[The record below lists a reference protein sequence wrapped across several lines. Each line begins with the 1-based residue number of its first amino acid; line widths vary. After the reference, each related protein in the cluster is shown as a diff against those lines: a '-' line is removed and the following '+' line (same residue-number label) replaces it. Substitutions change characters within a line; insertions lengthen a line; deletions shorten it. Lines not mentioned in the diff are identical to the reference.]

1 LKKPVIVLTLLLL
14 GATAS
19 KSQCFKYNTAFQT
32 GERLTYNVMYNWG
45 FIWIGAGDVVFSV
58 KETNFH
64 GRPVYSLDAHG
75 SSYSSYDWF
84 FKVRDSFEAYLDK
97 ETLRPVWHLRNTSE
111 GNFNTYEEYH
121 FDYGKNLIYSAT
133 QNTKKPYNRDTL
145 KIEHC
150 TFDLVSMAYFAR
162 NFDFTELSAGQ
173 RIAVTLLLDNEIYHL
188 YVRYLG
194 KELLKLKDGEKYN
207 TIKFS
212 IQLVEGTVFKAG
224 EDLIV
229 WATDDKNHIPVLVEA
244 KILVGSVKALLHSSE
259 NLRNKST
266 SKVK

>member
-1 LKKPVIVLTLLLL
+1 LKNLVITLTFILL
-14 GATAS
+14 GTTAS
-19 KSQCFKYNTAFQT
+19 NSQCFKYNTAFQT

-75 SSYSSYDWF
+75 TSYPSYDWF
-84 FKVRDSFEAYLDK
+84 FKVRDSFQAYLDK
-97 ETLRPVWHLRNTSE
+97 ETLQPLWHLRNTSE

-133 QNTKKPYNRDTL
+133 QNTKKPYRRDTV
-145 KIEHC
+145 KIEVC
-150 TFDLVSMAYFAR
+150 TFDLLSLAYFAR
-162 NFDFTELSAGQ
+162 NFDFTGLTAGQ
-173 RIAVTLLLDNEIYHL
+173 KIPVTMLLDNEIYHL
-188 YVRYLG
+188 TVRYVG
-194 KELLKLKDGEKYN
+194 KELLKMKGGEKYN

-224 EDLIV
+224 EELIV
-229 WATDDKNHIPVLVEA
+229 WVTDDKNHIPVLVDA
-244 KILVGSVKALLHSSE
+244 KILVGSVKALLQSTE

-266 SKVK
+266 AKVK